1 MNSKEK
7 MNQVLELLTKLEIP
21 FQVVEHEPVCTIEE
35 ANHISNMIE
44 GIGTKSLFLK
54 DKKKNYY
61 LIILKEDKT
70 ANIKQ
75 LEEKIGTKHISFA
88 KEEELQNILQLSKGS
103 VTPFGIIN
111 DKESKVLLMIDRD
124 LKEKKLLFHPNTNEA
139 TLAIYYHDLEKFI
152 QHEDHAYILI

>member
-21 FQVVEHEPVCTIEE
+21 FQVVEHEPVCTIKE

-54 DKKKNYY
+54 DKKNYY
-61 LIILKEDKT
+61 LIILKDDKT

-88 KEEELQNILQLSKGS
+88 KEEELQNILQVSKGS

-124 LKEKKLLFHPNTNEA
+124 L
-139 TLAIYYHDLEKFI
+139 EKFI

>member
-54 DKKKNYY
+54 DKKNYY
-61 LIILKEDKT
+61 LIILKDDKT

-124 LKEKKLLFHPNTNEA
+124 L
-139 TLAIYYHDLEKFI
+139 EKFI

>member
-54 DKKKNYY
+54 DKKNYY
-61 LIILKEDKT
+61 LIILK
-70 ANIKQ
+70 
-75 LEEKIGTKHISFA
+75 S
-88 KEEELQNILQLSKGS
+88 
-103 VTPFGIIN
+103 
-111 DKESKVLLMIDRD
+111 
-124 LKEKKLLFHPNTNEA
+124 
-139 TLAIYYHDLEKFI
+139 
-152 QHEDHAYILI
+152 